1 MFSVLKRASAI
12 FTVLAIINAVI
23 SIGTFIVLEE
33 TYNMFSHN
41 IDLLFFD
48 ICLIVQLFSTP
59 ALFAGLSVI
68 FKLLYK
74 DLVSQDIH
82 NALKFKDLKSDP
94 TSK

>member
-1 MFSVLKRASAI
+1 MFSILKRASAI

-59 ALFAGLSVI
+59 ALLTGLSVI

-74 DLVSQDIH
+74 DLVSQDIN
-82 NALKFKDLKSDP
+82 NALNFKDLKSDP